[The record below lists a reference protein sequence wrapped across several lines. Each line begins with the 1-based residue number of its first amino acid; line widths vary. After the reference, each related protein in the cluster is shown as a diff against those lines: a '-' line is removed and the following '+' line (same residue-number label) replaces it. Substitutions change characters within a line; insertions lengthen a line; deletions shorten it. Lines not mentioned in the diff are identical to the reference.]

1 MPGRLFP
8 LGGPVSEKDIVDR
21 EDFLVSLGTRLSEGQ
36 SIMLAGPR
44 RIGKTSLALE
54 VLRRLKTKDNKDNY
68 VAFVDLFRYNT
79 KKELA
84 LALIDACLENRSGI
98 SKTTAALK
106 DGLKKI
112 TGAAKLT
119 AKLQDLEVAFGLPTE
134 SRSDDELF
142 NYALQL
148 PEILVKRDKKPVLV
162 VFDEFQEIIRIAG
175 EDTLKVMRSY
185 FQRQEGVA
193 YLFLGSKEGMMNTIF
208 GDKRQAFYRFA
219 TILPIPPIPMNA
231 WEEYISHK
239 FLQKKIVVSDQ
250 SISEILALSGGHP
263 QDTMLL
269 CSEIYY
275 ALLEAGEDKLTLDFV
290 RIGYSRALLTL
301 SPVFDELL
309 DELGQ
314 TVKIRNVLTSLAKG
328 LRIYSGANNPNEI
341 KRAIDLLISKAV
353 IEKSSRGSYHFV
365 EPMLQDYVNN
375 KIEVY

>member
-1 MPGRLFP
+1 VPGRLFP

-21 EDFLVSLGTRLSEGQ
+21 EDFVVSLGIRLLEGQ

-54 VLRRLKTKDNKDNY
+54 VLRRLKTKDSY

-79 KKELA
+79 KRELS
-84 LALIDACLENRSGI
+84 LAIIDACLENRSGI

-119 AKLQDLEVAFGLPTE
+119 AKVQDLELAFGLPSE
-134 SRSDDELF
+134 SRSDEELL

-148 PEILVKRDKKPVLV
+148 PEILAKRDKRHMVL
-162 VFDEFQEIIRIAG
+162 VFDEFQDVIRIAG
-175 EDTLKVMRSY
+175 EDSLKVMRSY
-185 FQRQEGVA
+185 FQMQEGVA

-219 TILPIPPIPMNA
+219 TILPIPPIPTDA
-231 WEEYISHK
+231 WKEYLSRK
-239 FLQKKIVVSDQ
+239 FLEQKIAVNDRA
-250 SISEILALSGGHP
+250 ISEILDLSGGHP

-275 ALLEAGEDKLTLDFV
+275 ALLEAGEEKLTLDFI
-290 RIGYSRALLTL
+290 RTGYTRALLTL

-309 DELGQ
+309 DELGK
-314 TVKIRNVLTSLAKG
+314 TANIRHVLISLAKG
-328 LRIYSGANNPNEI
+328 LRIYSGLNSNPNEI
-341 KRAIDLLISKAV
+341 KRAVDTLIAKAV
-353 IEKSSRGSYHFV
+353 IEKSTRGCYYFV
-365 EPMLQDYVNN
+365 EPMLKSYLID
-375 KIEVY
+375 KIDIY

>member
-21 EDFLVSLGTRLSEGQ
+21 EDFLLSLETRLMEGQ

-54 VLRRLKTKDNKDNY
+54 VLRRLKAKRSY
-68 VAFVDLFRYNT
+68 VVFVDLFRYNT
-79 KKELA
+79 KTELS

-98 SKTTAALK
+98 SKTTAAMK

-119 AKLQDLEVAFGLPTE
+119 AKIQDLEFAFGLPMET
-134 SRSDDELF
+134 RSDAELL

-148 PEILVKRDKKPVLV
+148 PEILAKQDKRHVIV

-175 EDTLKVMRSY
+175 EDALKVMRSY
-185 FQRQEGVA
+185 FQRQESVA

-208 GDKRQAFYRFA
+208 GDKKQAFYRFA
-219 TILPIPPIPMNA
+219 TILPIPPIPMEA
-231 WEEYISHK
+231 WEAYLTRKYLE
-239 FLQKKIVVSDQ
+239 KKLVVTESA
-250 SISEILALSGGHP
+250 IAEILALSGGHP

-269 CSEIYY
+269 CSEVYY
-275 ALLEAGEDKLTLDFV
+275 AILESGENKLTLDFV
-290 RIGYSRALLTL
+290 KIGYSRAMLTL

-309 DELGQ
+309 DDLGS
-314 TVKIRNVLTSLAKG
+314 TVKTRHVLTNLAKG
-328 LRIYSGANNPNEI
+328 NRVYSGSNNPNEI
-341 KRAIDLLISKAV
+341 KRAIDTLLAKAV
-353 IEKSSRGSYHFV
+353 IEKTSRGSYRFV
-365 EPMLQDYVNN
+365 EPMLKEYLRN
-375 KIEVY
+375 KFDVY

>member
-1 MPGRLFP
+1 MPGGLFP
-8 LGGPVSEKDIVDR
+8 LGGPVSKKDIVDR

-54 VLRRLKTKDNKDNY
+54 VLRRLKTKDSY

-79 KKELA
+79 KRELA
-84 LALIDACLENRSGI
+84 LAIIDACLENRSGI

-106 DGLKKI
+106 DGLKRI
-112 TGAAKLT
+112 TGGAKLT
-119 AKLQDLEVAFGLPTE
+119 AKVQDLEVAFGLPSE

-148 PEILVKRDKKPVLV
+148 PEILAKRDKKHIVL
-162 VFDEFQEIIRIAG
+162 VFDEFQEVIRIAG

-185 FQRQEGVA
+185 FQMQEGVA

-219 TILPIPPIPMNA
+219 TILPIPPIPTEA
-231 WEEYISHK
+231 WKEYFSRK
-239 FLQKKIVVSDQ
+239 FLEQKIVVNDRSF
-250 SISEILALSGGHP
+250 SEILDFSGGHP

-269 CSEIYY
+269 CSEVYY

-290 RIGYSRALLTL
+290 RTGYNRALLTL

-309 DELGQ
+309 DELGK
-314 TVKIRNVLTSLAKG
+314 TTNVRHVLTCIIKG
-328 LRIYSGANNPNEI
+328 LRIYSGHNSNPNEI
-341 KRAIDLLISKAV
+341 KRAVDTLIAKAV
-353 IEKSSRGSYHFV
+353 IEKSSRGSYYFV
-365 EPMLQDYVNN
+365 EPMLKNYLIN
-375 KIEVY
+375 KIDIY

>member
-21 EDFLVSLGTRLSEGQ
+21 EDFLVSLGIRLLEGQ

-54 VLRRLKTKDNKDNY
+54 VLRRLKTKESY

-79 KKELA
+79 KKELS
-84 LALIDACLENRSGI
+84 LAIIDACLKNRSGL
-98 SKTTAALK
+98 SKTTTALK

-112 TGAAKLT
+112 TGGAKLT
-119 AKLQDLEVAFGLPTE
+119 AKVQDLEVAFGLPSE

-148 PEILVKRDKKPVLV
+148 PEVLAKRDKKHIVL
-162 VFDEFQEIIRIAG
+162 VFDEFQEVIRIAG
-175 EDTLKVMRSY
+175 QDALKVMRSY
-185 FQRQEGVA
+185 FQMQEGVA

-219 TILPIPPIPMNA
+219 TILPIPPIPTEA
-231 WEEYISHK
+231 WKEYLSRK
-239 FLQKKIVVSDQ
+239 FLEQKIAVNDRSL
-250 SISEILALSGGHP
+250 SEIIYFSGGHP

-269 CSEIYY
+269 CSEVYY
-275 ALLEAGEDKLTLDFV
+275 ALLEAGEGKLTLDFV
-290 RIGYSRALLTL
+290 RTGYTRALLTL

-309 DELGQ
+309 DELGK
-314 TVKIRNVLTSLAKG
+314 TTNVRHVMTSIAKG
-328 LRIYSGANNPNEI
+328 LRIYSGHNSNPNEI
-341 KRAIDLLISKAV
+341 KRAVDILIEKAV
-353 IEKSSRGSYHFV
+353 IEKSSRGSYYFV
-365 EPMLQDYVNN
+365 EPMLKNYLIN
-375 KIEVY
+375 KIDIY

>member
-8 LGGPVSEKDIVDR
+8 LGGPVSERDIVDR
-21 EDFLVSLGTRLSEGQ
+21 EDFLVSLGTRLLEGQ

-54 VLRRLKTKDNKDNY
+54 VLRRLKAKGSY

-79 KKELA
+79 KKELS
-84 LALIDACLENRSGI
+84 LAIIDACLENRSGL

-112 TGAAKLT
+112 TGGAKLT
-119 AKLQDLEVAFGLPTE
+119 AKVQDLEVAFGLPSE
-134 SRSDDELF
+134 NRSDDELF

-148 PEILVKRDKKPVLV
+148 PEILAKRDNKHIVV
-162 VFDEFQEIIRIAG
+162 VFDEFQEVIRIAG

-219 TILPIPPIPMNA
+219 TILPIPSIPTEA
-231 WEEYISHK
+231 WKTYLSGK
-239 FLQKKIVVSDQ
+239 FLEQKISVNDRA
-250 SISEILALSGGHP
+250 ISEILNFSGGHP

-269 CSEIYY
+269 CSEVYY
-275 ALLEAGEDKLTLDFV
+275 ALLEAGEEKLTLDFV
-290 RIGYSRALLTL
+290 STGYSRALLTL

-309 DELGQ
+309 DELGK
-314 TVKIRNVLTSLAKG
+314 TTNVRHVITCIARG
-328 LRIYSGANNPNEI
+328 LRIYSGNNSNPNEI
-341 KRAIDLLISKAV
+341 KRAVDLLISKAV
-353 IEKSSRGSYHFV
+353 IEKSSRGSYYFV
-365 EPMLQDYVNN
+365 EPMLKNYLIN
-375 KIEVY
+375 KIDVY

>member
-1 MPGRLFP
+1 MSGGLFP
-8 LGGPVSEKDIVDR
+8 LGGPVSKNDIVDR
-21 EDFLVSLGTRLSEGQ
+21 EDFLVSLGMRLSEGQ

-54 VLRRLKTKDNKDNY
+54 VLRRLKAKGSY

-84 LALIDACLENRSGI
+84 LAIIDACLENRSGL

-106 DGLKKI
+106 DGLKRI
-112 TGAAKLT
+112 TGGAKLT
-119 AKLQDLEVAFGLPTE
+119 AKVQDLEFEFGLPSE

-148 PEILVKRDKKPVLV
+148 PEILAKRDKKHIVV
-162 VFDEFQEIIRIAG
+162 VFDEFQEVIRIAG

-185 FQRQEGVA
+185 FQLQEGVA

-219 TILPIPPIPMNA
+219 TILPIPPIPTEA
-231 WEEYISHK
+231 WKEYLSRK
-239 FLQKKIVVSDQ
+239 FLEKKIAANDGSF
-250 SISEILALSGGHP
+250 IEILDFSGGHP

-269 CSEIYY
+269 CSEVYY
-275 ALLEAGEDKLTLDFV
+275 ALLEAGEGKLTLDFV
-290 RIGYSRALLTL
+290 RTGYNRALLTL

-309 DELGQ
+309 DELGK
-314 TVKIRNVLTSLAKG
+314 TINVRHVLISIAKG
-328 LRIYSGANNPNEI
+328 NRIYSGLNSNPNEI
-341 KRAIDLLISKAV
+341 KRAVDILIEKAI
-353 IEKSSRGSYHFV
+353 IEKSSRGSYYFV
-365 EPMLQDYVNN
+365 EPMLKNYLIN
-375 KIEVY
+375 KIDTY

>member
-21 EDFLVSLGTRLSEGQ
+21 EDYLVSLETRLTEDH

-54 VLRRLKTKDNKDNY
+54 VLRRLKIKDNY

-79 KKELA
+79 KKELS
-84 LALIDACLENRSGI
+84 LAIIDACLENRSGI
-98 SKTTAALK
+98 SRTTVALK
-106 DGLKKI
+106 EGLKKI

-119 AKLQDLEVAFGLPTE
+119 AKVQDLEVAFGLPGE
-134 SRSDDELF
+134 SKSDDELLT
-142 NYALQL
+142 YALQL
-148 PEILVKRDKKPVLV
+148 PEVLAKKDKKHIVV

-175 EDTLKVMRSY
+175 EDVLKVMRSY

-219 TILPIPPIPMNA
+219 TILPIPPIPTEA
-231 WEEYISHK
+231 WKEYLSRK
-239 FLQKKIVVSDQ
+239 FPVQRIAVNDR
-250 SISEILALSGGHP
+250 SISEIIALSGGHP

-269 CSEIYY
+269 CSEVYY
-275 ALLEAGEDKLTLDFV
+275 ALLEAGEVKLTLDFV
-290 RIGYSRALLTL
+290 RTGYSRALLTL

-309 DELGQ
+309 DDLGK
-314 TVKIRNVLTSLAKG
+314 TANMRHVLIGLAKG
-328 LRIYSGANNPNEI
+328 SHVYSGHNSNPNEI
-341 KRAIDLLISKAV
+341 KRAIDILLAKAV
-353 IEKSSRGSYHFV
+353 IVKSNRGSYYFV
-365 EPMLQDYVNN
+365 EPMLKDYLIN
-375 KIEVY
+375 KINVY

>member
-21 EDFLVSLGTRLSEGQ
+21 EDFLVSIGTRLFEGQ

-54 VLRRLKTKDNKDNY
+54 VLRRLKTKDKSY

-79 KKELA
+79 KKELS
-84 LALIDACLENRSGI
+84 LAIIDACLENRSGI

-119 AKLQDLEVAFGLPTE
+119 AKVQDLEVAFRLPYE
-134 SRSDDELF
+134 SKNDDELL
-142 NYALQL
+142 NYALEL
-148 PEILVKRDKKPVLV
+148 PEILAKRDKKHIVI
-162 VFDEFQEIIRIAG
+162 VFDEFQDVIRIAG

-185 FQRQEGVA
+185 FQMQESVT

-219 TILPIPPIPMNA
+219 TILPIPPIPTEA
-231 WEEYISHK
+231 WKEYLTRK
-239 FLQKKIVVSDQ
+239 FLEQKIAVNDR
-250 SISEILALSGGHP
+250 SISEILDLSGGHP

-269 CSEIYY
+269 CSEVYY
-275 ALLEAGEDKLTLDFV
+275 ALLEAKEQILTIDFV
-290 RIGYSRALLTL
+290 RTGYARALLTL
-301 SPVFDELL
+301 SPVFDELI
-309 DELGQ
+309 DELGK
-314 TVKIRNVLTSLAKG
+314 TGNVRHVLISLAKG
-328 LRIYSGANNPNEI
+328 LRIYSRHNSNPNEI
-341 KRAIDLLISKAV
+341 KRAVDTLMAKAV
-353 IEKSSRGSYHFV
+353 IEKSSRGSYYFV
-365 EPMLQDYVNN
+365 EPMLKNYLIN
-375 KIEVY
+375 KIDIY

>member
-1 MPGRLFP
+1 MSGGLFP
-8 LGGPVSEKDIVDR
+8 LGGPVSKKDIVDR

-54 VLRRLKTKDNKDNY
+54 VLRRLKTKGSY

-84 LALIDACLENRSGI
+84 LAMIDACLENRSGL
-98 SKTTAALK
+98 SKTTAAIK
-106 DGLKKI
+106 DGLKRI
-112 TGAAKLT
+112 TGGAKLT
-119 AKLQDLEVAFGLPTE
+119 AKVQDLEFEFGLPSE

-148 PEILVKRDKKPVLV
+148 PEILAKRDKKQIVF
-162 VFDEFQEIIRIAG
+162 VFDEFQEVIRIAG

-185 FQRQEGVA
+185 FQLQEGVA

-219 TILPIPPIPMNA
+219 TILPIPPIPTEA
-231 WEEYISHK
+231 WKEYLSRK
-239 FLQKKIVVSDQ
+239 FLEKKIAANDRSF
-250 SISEILALSGGHP
+250 IEILEFSGGHP

-269 CSEIYY
+269 CSEVYY
-275 ALLEAGEDKLTLDFV
+275 ALLEAGEEKLTLDFV
-290 RIGYSRALLTL
+290 RIGYNRALLTL

-309 DELGQ
+309 DELGK
-314 TVKIRNVLTSLAKG
+314 TINVRHVLTCIAKG
-328 LRIYSGANNPNEI
+328 NRIYSGHNSNPNEI
-341 KRAIDLLISKAV
+341 KRAVDTLIAKAI
-353 IEKSSRGSYHFV
+353 IEKSSRGSYYFV
-365 EPMLQDYVNN
+365 EPMLKNYLMN
-375 KIEVY
+375 KIDVY

>member
-21 EDFLVSLGTRLSEGQ
+21 EDFLVSLGTRLLEGQ

-54 VLRRLKTKDNKDNY
+54 VLRRLKTKDKSY

-79 KKELA
+79 KKELS
-84 LALIDACLENRSGI
+84 LAIIDACLENRSGI

-112 TGAAKLT
+112 TGGAKLT
-119 AKLQDLEVAFGLPTE
+119 AKVQDLEVAFGLPSE

-148 PEILVKRDKKPVLV
+148 PEILAKRDKKHIVL
-162 VFDEFQEIIRIAG
+162 VFDEFQEVIRIAG

-185 FQRQEGVA
+185 FQMQEGVA

-208 GDKRQAFYRFA
+208 GDKKQAFYRFA
-219 TILPIPPIPMNA
+219 TILPIPPIPTEA
-231 WEEYISHK
+231 WKEYLSRK
-239 FLQKKIVVSDQ
+239 FLEKKIAVNDR
-250 SISEILALSGGHP
+250 SISEILDLSGGHP

-269 CSEIYY
+269 CSEVYY
-275 ALLEAGEDKLTLDFV
+275 ALLEAGEEKLTLDFV
-290 RIGYSRALLTL
+290 RTGYSRALLTL

-309 DELGQ
+309 DELGK
-314 TVKIRNVLTSLAKG
+314 TVNIRHVLINLAKG
-328 LRIYSGANNPNEI
+328 LRIYSGHNSNPNEI
-341 KRAIDLLISKAV
+341 KRAVDTLIAKAV
-353 IEKSSRGSYHFV
+353 IEKSIRGSYYFV
-365 EPMLQDYVNN
+365 EPMLKNYLIN
-375 KIEVY
+375 KIDIY

>member
-21 EDFLVSLGTRLSEGQ
+21 EDFLLSLGIRLSEDQ

-54 VLRRLKTKDNKDNY
+54 VLRRLKISGNY
-68 VAFVDLFRYNT
+68 IAFVDLFRYNT
-79 KKELA
+79 KKELS
-84 LALIDACLENRSGI
+84 LAIIDACLENRSGI

-112 TGAAKLT
+112 SGAAKLT
-119 AKLQDLEVAFGLPTE
+119 AKVQDLEVAFGLPGE

-148 PEILVKRDKKPVLV
+148 PEILSKRDKKHIVV

-219 TILPIPPIPMNA
+219 TILPIPPIPTEA
-231 WEEYISHK
+231 WKEYLSLK
-239 FLQKKIVVSDQ
+239 FQEKRIAVNNGSV
-250 SISEILALSGGHP
+250 SEILVLSGGHP

-269 CSEIYY
+269 CSEVYY
-275 ALLEAGEDKLTLDFV
+275 ALLEAGEETLTLDFV
-290 RIGYSRALLTL
+290 RTGYTRALLTL

-309 DELGQ
+309 DELGK
-314 TVKIRNVLTSLAKG
+314 TANIRHVLIGLAKG
-328 LRIYSGANNPNEI
+328 LRIYSGNNNPNEI
-341 KRAIDLLISKAV
+341 KRVIDTLIAKAV
-353 IEKSSRGSYHFV
+353 IEKTSRGSYHFV
-365 EPMLQDYVNN
+365 EPMLKDYLIN
-375 KIEVY
+375 KIDVY

>member
-8 LGGPVSEKDIVDR
+8 LGGPVSENDIVDR
-21 EDFLVSLGTRLSEGQ
+21 EDFLASLGARLSEGQ

-54 VLRRLKTKDNKDNY
+54 VLRRLKAKDTY
-68 VAFVDLFRYNT
+68 VAFIDMFRYNT
-79 KKELA
+79 KKELS
-84 LALIDACLENRSGI
+84 LALIDGCLENRSGI
-98 SKTTAALK
+98 SKTTAVLM
-106 DGLKKI
+106 DSLKKI

-119 AKLQDLEVAFGLPTE
+119 AKVQDLEIELGLPTE
-134 SRSDDELF
+134 NKSDDELF

-148 PEILVKRDKKPVLV
+148 PEILAKRDRKHVLV
-162 VFDEFQEIIRIAG
+162 VFDEFQEIVRIAG

-208 GDKRQAFYRFA
+208 ADKRQAFYRFA
-219 TILPIPPIPMNA
+219 TILPIPLIPIDA
-231 WEEYISHK
+231 WKEYISRK
-239 FLQKKIVVSDQ
+239 FSEKKIVVNDQ
-250 SISEILALSGGHP
+250 SLSEILVLSGGHP

-275 ALLEAGEDKLTLDFV
+275 TLLEAGEDKLTLNFV

-314 TVKIRNVLTSLAKG
+314 TAKSRNVLISIAKG
-328 LRIYSGANNPNEI
+328 LRIYSGTSHPNEI
-341 KRAIDLLISKAV
+341 KRAIDLLMSKAI
-353 IEKSSRGSYHFV
+353 IEKSSRGSYNFV
-365 EPMLQDYVNN
+365 EPMLKDYLTN
-375 KIEVY
+375 KIEIY